1 MTAMNCGKLIFAAA
15 EANADIFYKS
25 GFFAPDPFLYV
36 ETKEGAAMVVSEME
50 VERARAQRRPA
61 VQVLT
66 FDEAAKAWGLGAAT
80 SNDVNLV
87 AALSEKMGIECWEVP
102 TDFPLGMAYAIQ
114 NAYNLRLGT
123 VGENLHFRAMK
134 RFAPERDVKTTAE
147 IQALRGGVRLAEAGL
162 AAGLSVLKESSIQ
175 ADGGLL
181 WHGEPVTSELLHGV
195 VNAEIARLGGNASH
209 TIIAPG
215 VQGACPHNEGTGL
228 VRAGEPIV
236 FDIFP
241 RDEATGYYGDLTR
254 TVVKGTATAQVRQ
267 AFEAVR
273 EVQRKIVA
281 MLRPGVTGK
290 QAQEETE
297 RLFKELGYQTDRKA
311 AVPFG
316 FIHSVGHGLG
326 LDIHEHPCL
335 NLRNESPLAP
345 GNVVT
350 VEPGLYYPEWGGIRI
365 EDDVVITED
374 GCEDLMT
381 VPVQL
386 EIP

>member
-1 MTAMNCGKLIFAAA
+1 MNCGKLICAAS
-15 EANADIFYKS
+15 EVNADILYKS
-25 GFFAPDPFLYV
+25 GFFAPDPFLYL
-36 ETKEGAAMVVSEME
+36 ETNEGALMVVNDME
-50 VERARAQRRPA
+50 VTRAREQRRPS

-66 FDEAAKAWGLGAAT
+66 YDEAAKAWDLGTAT
-80 SNDVNLV
+80 SNNANLV
-87 AALSEKMGIECWEVP
+87 AALSEKLGIECWQVP
-102 TDFPLGMAYAIQ
+102 RDFPLGLAYDIQ
-114 NAYNLRLGT
+114 NAYNIRLGI
-123 VGENLHFRAMK
+123 VGEHLQFRAVK
-134 RFAPERDVKTTAE
+134 RFAPERDVKTAAE

-162 AAGLSVLKESSIQ
+162 AAGLAVLREASIE
-175 ADGGLL
+175 ADGGVL
-181 WHGEPVTSELLHGV
+181 WHGQPVTSELLHGV

-215 VQGACPHNEGTGL
+215 VQGACPHNEGSGA
-228 VRAGEPIV
+228 VHAGEPIV

-273 EVQRKIVA
+273 DVQRKIVA

-297 RLFKELGYQTDRKA
+297 RLFKELGYQTDSKA
-311 AVPFG
+311 KVPYG
-316 FIHSVGHGLG
+316 FIHGVGHGLG
-326 LDIHEHPCL
+326 LEIHESPGL
-335 NLRNESPLAP
+335 NLRNDKPLVP

-350 VEPGLYYPEWGGIRI
+350 VEPGLYYPEWGGVRI